1 MDPRADF
8 PRDRLTPSGTMVAL
22 EGLGDANVTAGR
34 FAAAEQA
41 FMEGMVTADKMG
53 MTKDMLGMMAKIA

>member
-1 MDPRADF
+1 M
-8 PRDRLTPSGTMVAL
+8 TPSGTMVAL